1 MSIISKPKASVQA
14 LGCRLNQ
21 YEGLSLEGKLREAGY
36 DIVPFG
42 ESADLGVINTCTVTN
57 EADAK
62 SRNAIR
68 RFSKKNPDSLTVVVG
83 CYSQVSANEVAMV
96 QGVDYVIGN
105 NDKMNFLDYLGNRK
119 PDRPVVVRERIDRND
134 FCLGGV
140 EQVHYEQR
148 ANLKIQDGCDFM
160 CSFCVIPLAR
170 GRARSREWSDLFAE
184 VKTMLRKGVRE
195 IVITGV
201 NLGTYMSKGENFLS
215 LIENLSEIRGL
226 DRLRI
231 SSIEPT
237 TIPFELFSMMADP
250 SHPLMPYLHVPMQS
264 GCDKILKLMRRKYR
278 LSEMQEFFLSAVEN
292 VPGICI
298 GTDLLAGFP
307 EESEEDFAETC
318 ETFLSL
324 PFSYCHVFTYSERNG
339 TYAKKSFEQ
348 LPMRERRKRSA
359 ELRNLSGLKR
369 MNWHEGH
376 INKYACVLLENP
388 KNGYISG
395 YTDNYIKMV
404 FHDYEK
410 EMANRFVRV
419 RIDEAKPEYCS
430 GEILEVIE

>member
-36 DIVPFG
+36 EIVPFG

-119 PDRPVVVRERIDRND
+119 PDRPVVVRERIDRDD

-160 CSFCVIPLAR
+160 CSFCVIPWFVA
-170 GRARSREWSDLFAE
+170 
-184 VKTMLRKGVRE
+184 
-195 IVITGV
+195 
-201 NLGTYMSKGENFLS
+201 
-215 LIENLSEIRGL
+215 
-226 DRLRI
+226 
-231 SSIEPT
+231 
-237 TIPFELFSMMADP
+237 
-250 SHPLMPYLHVPMQS
+250 VPQ
-264 GCDKILKLMRRKYR
+264 
-278 LSEMQEFFLSAVEN
+278 
-292 VPGICI
+292 
-298 GTDLLAGFP
+298 
-307 EESEEDFAETC
+307 
-318 ETFLSL
+318 
-324 PFSYCHVFTYSERNG
+324 
-339 TYAKKSFEQ
+339 
-348 LPMRERRKRSA
+348 
-359 ELRNLSGLKR
+359 
-369 MNWHEGH
+369 
-376 INKYACVLLENP
+376 
-388 KNGYISG
+388 
-395 YTDNYIKMV
+395 
-404 FHDYEK
+404 
-410 EMANRFVRV
+410 
-419 RIDEAKPEYCS
+419 
-430 GEILEVIE
+430 